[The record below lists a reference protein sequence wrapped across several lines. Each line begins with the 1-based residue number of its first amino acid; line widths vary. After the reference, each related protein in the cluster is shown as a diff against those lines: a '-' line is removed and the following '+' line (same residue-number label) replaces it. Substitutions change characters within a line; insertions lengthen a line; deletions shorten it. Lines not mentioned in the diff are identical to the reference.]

1 MNRQILSRKEFK
13 NPAIYDKL
21 KEDYGVN
28 EYGTNYNINDRDA
41 IVLDPSDYYDQLE
54 TIGLPAKS
62 K

>member
-1 MNRQILSRKEFK
+1 MNRQILNRKEFK

-28 EYGTNYNINDRDA
+28 EYGTNYVINEQSA
-41 IVLDPSDYYDQLE
+41 ILLDPSDYYDKLE
-54 TIGLPAKS
+54 TIGLPTTS